1 MKKKQVAMTLGI
13 MCIMLT
19 SGICIQVRT
28 MNNASTTA
36 SGNLSDNELRDNVL
50 KWKEKYDNV
59 SAELKKAE
67 KNLEKVRQ
75 SATQN
80 DTTATAK
87 QEELQKNNTLLGLT
101 NVVGPGVVIEIADG
115 DNPILA
121 IDNPSDLLVHNDDLM
136 SLVNELKNAG
146 AEAIEINGQRIVN
159 NSAITC
165 EGNIIKVNGEKIGS
179 PFTIKAIGLPE
190 VLINVDRVG
199 GYLDYLKDAPRYLKV
214 SVEKMTDKKNITIPK
229 YTGVIKFQYATSK

>member
-75 SATQN
+75 RATQN

-101 NVVGPGVVIEIADG
+101 NVVGPGIVI
-115 DNPILA
+115 
-121 IDNPSDLLVHNDDLM
+121 
-136 SLVNELKNAG
+136 
-146 AEAIEINGQRIVN
+146 
-159 NSAITC
+159 
-165 EGNIIKVNGEKIGS
+165 
-179 PFTIKAIGLPE
+179 
-190 VLINVDRVG
+190 
-199 GYLDYLKDAPRYLKV
+199 
-214 SVEKMTDKKNITIPK
+214 
-229 YTGVIKFQYATSK
+229 